1 VKRPIVAACALGLA
15 AVAGLPAAEVPAS
28 PSAVQAPSRAR
39 TRWYKGNT
47 HSHTL
52 NTDGDSTA
60 EDVVR
65 WYRLR
70 RYHFLVLSD
79 HDMVTAVESLNS
91 IYGAP
96 PTVSGPRRPDVPSNP
111 FLIIPGEEVTD
122 KFSPREARGE
132 TVQGRD
138 LDRKEL
144 HLTAVNVRTP
154 VVPQGG
160 KSVADT
166 LQRNVDAIRAASGF
180 PIINHPNFV
189 WSLTAAD
196 LIGLR
201 GLKAFELWSGHTQ
214 AHNLGGGG
222 SPGTEEIWDRVL
234 SSGTLLYGVA
244 ADDSHSFRNDVA
256 AAAGV
261 SAAGR
266 AWIMVRAEEL
276 TAKAILDAL
285 ERGDFYASTGV
296 ELADY
301 QVSAKTI
308 TVTVRPTSRSK
319 YDVHFIGK
327 GGRLLKHVPVAPDL
341 SGSGAIG
348 PLKIVAPAA
357 VYDIRGDEG
366 YVRAKVVE
374 SNGNMAWTQPVMVP
388 GR

>member
-1 VKRPIVAACALGLA
+1 MKRIAAACALALAVIGLS
-15 AVAGLPAAEVPAS
+15 AAE
-28 PSAVQAPSRAR
+28 QEPSRVR

-47 HSHTL
+47 HSHTV
-52 NTDGDSTA
+52 NTDGDSTP
-60 EDVVR
+60 EEVVR

-91 IYGAP
+91 LYGAP

-132 TVQGRD
+132 TVVGRD

-160 KSVADT
+160 TSVAQT

-189 WSLTAAD
+189 WSVTAAD
-196 LIGLR
+196 LAGLR
-201 GLKAFELWSGHTQ
+201 GVKAFELWNGHMQT
-214 AHNLGGGG
+214 HNLGGGG
-222 SPGTEEIWDRVL
+222 HPGTEEIWDSVL
-234 SSGTLLYGVA
+234 SNGTLLYGVA
-244 ADDSHSFRNDVA
+244 ADDSHSFRNDSG
-256 AAAGV
+256 AAAGI
-261 SAAGR
+261 STPGR

-276 TAKAILDAL
+276 SARAIVDAL

-296 ELADY
+296 ELAEY
-301 QVSAKTI
+301 QVSARTI
-308 TVTVRPTSRSK
+308 TVAVRPTSRSK

-327 GGRLLKHVPVAPDL
+327 GGRVLKRVPIDPDL
-341 SGSGAIG
+341 RGSGATG
-348 PLKIVAPAA
+348 PLQIAAPAA

-374 SNGNMAWTQPVMVP
+374 SNGNMAWTQPVMVA